1 MDATSTSMGTS
12 PASTGSGDIILSMDS
27 KPSCTPTTTMMSDT
41 ATPERYSIRPWPK
54 GWPGS
59 GFFAAM
65 RKPSSVM
72 TEEPA
77 SDRLLNASAVI
88 AMEPDSRPA
97 RYFPRNSR
105 MFRPMPVSEHSMP

>member
-1 MDATSTSMGTS
+1 
-12 PASTGSGDIILSMDS
+12 
-27 KPSCTPTTTMMSDT
+27 
-41 ATPERYSIRPWPK
+41 
-54 GWPGS
+54 
-59 GFFAAM
+59 M

-88 AMEPDSRPA
+88 AMEPDSCPA

-105 MFRPMPVSEHSMP
+105 TFRPMPVSEHSMP